1 VSIPIPVV
9 FGVQTGA
16 GHRDCCTHTPTAWN
30 AERQAALLVMVVVRQ
45 VVSQVAAVASQGQA
59 FSQAM

>member
-1 VSIPIPVV
+1 VVSIPVV

-30 AERQAALLVMVVVRQ
+30 AARQAALLVMVVVRQ
-45 VVSQVAAVASQGQA
+45 AVSHVDAVASQGQA
-59 FSQAM
+59 FMQVR

>member
-1 VSIPIPVV
+1 
-9 FGVQTGA
+9 
-16 GHRDCCTHTPTAWN
+16 
-30 AERQAALLVMVVVRQ
+30 MVVVRQ